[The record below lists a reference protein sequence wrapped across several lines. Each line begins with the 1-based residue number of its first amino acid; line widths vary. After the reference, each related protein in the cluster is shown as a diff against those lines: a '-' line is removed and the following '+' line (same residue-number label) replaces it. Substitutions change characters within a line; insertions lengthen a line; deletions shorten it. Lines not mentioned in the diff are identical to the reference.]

1 MIYILV
7 VWKLIEIYQREQR
20 MHSLYLQPDRLFHY
34 SMFLTVSPFRLK
46 RYSNERLMKKLM
58 VEGQASHIL
67 REEESIEGEVVRK
80 DCVGR
85 S

>member
-1 MIYILV
+1 
-7 VWKLIEIYQREQR
+7 
-20 MHSLYLQPDRLFHY
+20 
-34 SMFLTVSPFRLK
+34 
-46 RYSNERLMKKLM
+46 MKKLM